1 MNLTI
6 LLAFVAALAT
16 IFMLK
21 RILTYL
27 LMRRAGRQALAE
39 VGKRALT
46 KLPEYVSLSR
56 VESPDWTNPEL
67 VRQQAEP
74 LLACA
79 FQDAGVFSVDKM
91 PGVLIRMMCQ
101 PQSGVAAHIYDHP
114 RSGSW
119 IEMVTR
125 YDDGSTHAVSTLPP
139 NGMKHP
145 EWFRKIQADKSIP
158 TDKIYERF
166 LPRRQQHGIRLVMA
180 SDVVREFEEDY
191 HKLALWR
198 QETGISPEEVAR
210 VAMKW
215 INEKKANASGSTVV
229 G

>member
-1 MNLTI
+1 MNLTVF
-6 LLAFVAALAT
+6 LALVAALAAV
-16 IFMLK
+16 FMLK
-21 RILTYL
+21 NILTYL

-79 FQDAGVFSVDKM
+79 FQDVGVYSVDKM

-125 YDDGSTHAVSTLPP
+125 YNDGSTHAVSTLAP

-145 EWFRKIQADKSIP
+145 EWFRKIQADKTIP
-158 TDKIYERF
+158 TNKIYERF
-166 LPRRQQHGIRLVMA
+166 LPQRQQHGIKVVA
-180 SDVVREFEEDY
+180 TNDVVREFEEDY

-198 QETGISPEEVAR
+198 QEAGISPQEVAR
-210 VAMKW
+210 VAVKW
-215 INEKKANASGSTVV
+215 IKEKQANAAGLT
-229 G
+229 